1 MFYLDLYRTHD
12 LYITYAILF
21 LTALTLLLM
30 IALYGIRFRTVR
42 IYNWNG
48 SRYCYLG
55 RAGVRRNGGGFQVHI
70 GERMADL
77 SHTTLY
83 QICPSRQFVR
93 RNQYAD
99 MVLCAGNT
107 QCLLH
112 VDACMRQS
120 VYYRQTCCR

>member
-1 MFYLDLYRTHD
+1 MFYQN
-12 LYITYAILF
+12 LYITYAIF
-21 LTALTLLLM
+21 CLTALMLFLI
-30 IALYGIRFRTVR
+30 IALYVVQFRTVR

-55 RAGVRRNGGGFQVHI
+55 RAGVRHNGGGFQVLI

-83 QICPSRQFVR
+83 QICPSKQFVR
-93 RNQYAD
+93 KNKYAD
-99 MVLCAGNT
+99 MMLSAGNA

-112 VDACMRQS
+112 VDSCMRQS
-120 VYYRQTCCR
+120 IYYR

>member
-1 MFYLDLYRTHD
+1 MFYQD
-12 LYITYAILF
+12 LYITYVILI
-21 LTALTLLLM
+21 LAALTLLLV

-48 SRYCYLG
+48 NRYCYLG
-55 RAGVRRNGGGFQVHI
+55 RAGVRHNGGGFQVHI

-93 RNQYAD
+93 QNRYAD
-99 MVLCAGNT
+99 MMLSAGNT

-112 VDACMRQS
+112 VDSCMRQS
-120 VYYRQTCCR
+120 IYYR